1 MSSGCIVI
9 ASNIKNHKEIIE
21 HNTTGFLY
29 DLNSQVML
37 KILKKLE
44 NSHDLQEKISLN
56 AAKTILKSND
66 ISIISKQMSEDYK
79 FLLK

>member
-1 MSSGCIVI
+1 MSSGCIVV

-29 DLNSQVML
+29 NLNSPD
-37 KILKKLE
+37 IYETLKKLE
-44 NSHDLQEKISLN
+44 ASSDLQEKISLN
-56 AAKTILKSND
+56 AFNSVIETND
-66 ISIISKQMSEDYK
+66 ISIISKEMSEDYK